1 MFGLSLTKILL
12 TILIIVA
19 VWYGWRVFTRYQA
32 LKAARERAG
41 DMPKQGARAPAGAQ
55 ARPRSGVAWDAHD
68 DAEDMVECRTC
79 GAFIAL
85 SRRVACGRKDCPFP
99 G

>member
-12 TILIIVA
+12 TILVIAA

-32 LKAARERAG
+32 LKAARARAG
-41 DMPKQGARAPAGAQ
+41 EMPKDAQPSGRTGGQ
-55 ARPRSGVAWDAHD
+55 ARVE
-68 DAEDMVECRTC
+68 AEDMVECRTC
-79 GAFIAL
+79 GAFVAA